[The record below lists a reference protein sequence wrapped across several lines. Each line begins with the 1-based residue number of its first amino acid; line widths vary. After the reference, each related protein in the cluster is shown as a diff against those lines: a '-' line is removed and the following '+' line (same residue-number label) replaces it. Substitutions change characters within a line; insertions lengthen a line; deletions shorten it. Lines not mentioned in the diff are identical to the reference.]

1 MKRKL
6 LFLFA
11 VFVATVLLMASLKPF
26 FLVSYVFGHG
36 FGLRDWVLVFLHG
49 LSLDLAVRGC

>member
-26 FLVSYVFGHG
+26 FRLKPKP
-36 FGLRDWVLVFLHG
+36 R
-49 LSLDLAVRGC
+49 CM